1 VQASPLLLALVD
13 RVALVKLQTT
23 PEMTEP
29 MAVNQVL
36 ARLPL
41 LVGAVVVVV
50 DLKVLQQQAPSEV
63 ALVEL

>member
-1 VQASPLLLALVD
+1 VQAFPLLLVQVD